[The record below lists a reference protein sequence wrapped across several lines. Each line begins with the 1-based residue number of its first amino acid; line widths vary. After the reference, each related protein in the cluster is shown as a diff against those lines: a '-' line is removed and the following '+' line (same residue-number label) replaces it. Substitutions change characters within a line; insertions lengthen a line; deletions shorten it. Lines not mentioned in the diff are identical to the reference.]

1 MTDIDEFI
9 EREAEYFRPM
19 LERSER
25 ASDDDRVRWRQETVR
40 QRHERVSLEVYELC
54 KGVVK
59 YGPFRGMAIS
69 SAPWWGKLD
78 LGSQCLGLYEKEIL
92 DYFDGLAEHAYSIF
106 VDIGAADGYYAVGM
120 LLSKKVDHAVCFEIS
135 ARGQN
140 AIRESWRQNQQ
151 PGLLEVYGE
160 ATPDSLCERLPS
172 PLENAL
178 VLVDIEGAEFKL
190 LSKEVLILLSKST
203 VIVEIHNW
211 VDEFITQYVAMI
223 MRIGELFDI
232 DVIEREH
239 RNTSVFKELRDF
251 TDDNRA
257 LLGSESRPCVMRFLR
272 LTPKDDE
279 S

>member
-1 MTDIDEFI
+1 MDEFI
-9 EREAEYFRPM
+9 ERETEYFRPM

-25 ASDDDRVRWRQETVR
+25 ASDRDRARWRQETVR

-54 KGVVK
+54 KGVVR
-59 YGPFRGMAIS
+59 YGPFTGMAIS

-92 DYFDGLAEHAYSIF
+92 DYLDGVTEHAYSIF
-106 VDIGAADGYYAVGM
+106 IDIGAADGYYAVGM
-120 LLSKKVDHAVCFEIS
+120 LLSKKVDHAVCFEMS
-135 ARGQN
+135 AAGQS
-140 AIRESWRQNQQ
+140 AIRENWSQNQQ
-151 PGLLEVYGE
+151 PGLLEVFGE
-160 ATPDSLCERLPS
+160 ATPDSLCELLPG
-172 PLENAL
+172 PLENGL
-178 VLVDIEGAEFKL
+178 VLVDIEGAEFEL
-190 LSKEVLILLSKST
+190 LTDAVLFLLSKST

-211 VDEFITQYVAMI
+211 IDDFITQYVAMI

-232 DVIEREH
+232 DVIERKN
-239 RNTSVFKELRDF
+239 RNTDVFEELRDF

-257 LLGSESRPCVMRFLR
+257 LLASESRPCVMRFLR

>member
-1 MTDIDEFI
+1 
-9 EREAEYFRPM
+9 
-19 LERSER
+19 
-25 ASDDDRVRWRQETVR
+25 
-40 QRHERVSLEVYELC
+40 
-54 KGVVK
+54 
-59 YGPFRGMAIS
+59 
-69 SAPWWGKLD
+69 
-78 LGSQCLGLYEKEIL
+78 
-92 DYFDGLAEHAYSIF
+92 
-106 VDIGAADGYYAVGM
+106 M

-135 ARGQN
+135 AKGQN
-140 AIRESWRQNQQ
+140 AIRESWRQNQR
-151 PGLLEVYGE
+151 PGLLEVFGE
-160 ATPDSLCERLPS
+160 ATPDSLCERFPS

-190 LSKEVLILLSKST
+190 LSEEVLILLSKST

-223 MRIGELFDI
+223 MRISELFDI

-239 RNTSVFKELRDF
+239 RNTFVFEELRDF

-257 LLGSESRPCVMRFLR
+257 LLASESRPCVMRFLR